1 MDNKTTKKRTQQ
13 YAKWDTR
20 EYTSS
25 KDGRQKRQYARE
37 EQRAKVQME
46 SAKWDM
52 LIYKQMVYKLKTVL
66 KTKKDKKVRKALLIE
81 IHADEDIIKT
91 LIRSGVPDVP
101 FPPEIELQIM
111 VDKSKTGMQTGSK
124 LPHTQS

>member
-1 MDNKTTKKRTQQ
+1 
-13 YAKWDTR
+13 
-20 EYTSS
+20 
-25 KDGRQKRQYARE
+25 
-37 EQRAKVQME
+37 
-46 SAKWDM
+46 
-52 LIYKQMVYKLKTVL
+52 MVYKLKTVL

-124 LPHTQS
+124 SPHTQS